1 MSANFDVDA
10 FVHTSADSYGAG
22 CVPDTSGPID
32 VDALGSMAGNSGMPR
47 RKMTRKEKKAAKK
60 EAKRLA
66 KEAQL
71 AEREAKKR
79 YKSVKSQLKDRD
91 KELSAKTEGF
101 RRKRESAKSVV
112 EYIGYNKMY
121 QDGICEVEE
130 GLFSAS
136 LAFDDTSY
144 HSVRDEQQKAMF
156 SALTRLYDQFGPN
169 TLVQMSVINTPLLR
183 EEVGN
188 RQFFDVNHQDNDA
201 ARHDAAVFNDILNDK
216 IREGVSN
223 IRRNR
228 YLTYAVSAETADEA
242 ARQLSRIETECSRI
256 LNSMGSRAHLMNGT
270 QRLSV
275 VHSLLNPYKPFYFDY
290 QRDISAK
297 RAQTTKD
304 CIAPTQIDFKP
315 DGVLN
320 DCFKLDNGVYGQVLV
335 MRQFGSEL
343 SDRALADLVDLPIPM
358 CATWFV
364 QPMEKSKAINFVRAR
379 SAWIDKEIIEE
390 QRSAVNKGYDFQ
402 LLPQELKYSKE
413 ETEDVLDNLQNKNQ
427 RLYDFTG
434 LVYTYAPDKEKLD
447 QQVMRIISVARQNSI
462 EVDTYDFRQRRGL
475 NSVLP
480 LGHNHVEITR
490 KFTTAEVSM
499 LVPLATQ
506 ELDDAGGNYYG
517 QNKHS
522 RNLVICNRKLLTSP
536 MGFVCGKTGSGK
548 GMFVKTEMTGT
559 IFSNPTDEIY
569 VIDRAGEYTEIARR
583 YGGTVYHFGV
593 GTGTYLNPFDT
604 VSVSHMSR
612 AEQIAFKIDAM
623 LAQAGA
629 SAEETGTPLSEVE
642 QSIIQRCVEIA
653 FQKAEERE
661 DGLPPILQDF
671 YDTAR
676 EQPERQAQVIALKYE
691 RFVKGSMDFFN
702 HQSNVAWDT
711 RIVDFNL
718 KDLPDSML
726 VFALINVCEAVR
738 NRMYYN
744 AKRGV
749 RTWLYVEEMQSMF
762 AYPTVLNYFSRF
774 ANEGRKFGLLL
785 TGITQ
790 NATAMLDNPA
800 ARNIVLNADFIMLLK
815 QSPLDR
821 MKWAELLNL
830 SEQEEECIDDS
841 AEAGDGLLL
850 AGNARVPI
858 RGKFPSGN
866 VLYDLF
872 STNPNETN
880 DKKEKKAK
888 KNKRPKLSDVMRSE

>member
-10 FVHTSADSYGAG
+10 FVHTSADGYGAG
-22 CVPDTSGPID
+22 SVPDASGPID

-499 LVPLATQ
+499 FVPFATQ

-830 SEQEEECIDDS
+830 SEQEEECIDES

-850 AGNARVPI
+850 AGNACVPI